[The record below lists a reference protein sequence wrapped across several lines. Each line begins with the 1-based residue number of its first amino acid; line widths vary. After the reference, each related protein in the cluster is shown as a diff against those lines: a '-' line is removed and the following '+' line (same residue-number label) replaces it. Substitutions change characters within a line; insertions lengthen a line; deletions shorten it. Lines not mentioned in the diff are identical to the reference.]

1 MGADCIG
8 LRGFWGLITF
18 LLLLLLNKVII
29 LHQIQKNTITTQ
41 SSEWFET
48 NTKVGWAAAMPLPPD
63 SPRLNMPSPH
73 TRVPFWQT
81 QQVSFTIFILDAQS
95 LACTNSSFS
104 HRKGLLFTS
113 MTITI
118 NIITISLIIRIIVCW
133 MLCGLRRVFWWWL
146 RWWLPRRP
154 CIGNFECVSL
164 L

>member
-73 TRVPFWQT
+73 TRVPF
-81 QQVSFTIFILDAQS
+81 
-95 LACTNSSFS
+95 
-104 HRKGLLFTS
+104 
-113 MTITI
+113 
-118 NIITISLIIRIIVCW
+118 
-133 MLCGLRRVFWWWL
+133 
-146 RWWLPRRP
+146 
-154 CIGNFECVSL
+154 
-164 L
+164 